1 MQQTGRDRI
10 KIEDL
15 EEALKMT
22 FGQLRLT
29 GELDLTIGND
39 RSVSFIGTPCA
50 RDMLVSVRIEFLDPQ
65 EP

>member
-1 MQQTGRDRI
+1 MQQTGRNRI

-15 EEALKMT
+15 QEALQMT

-29 GELDLTIGND
+29 GELDLTIGDD
-39 RSVSFIGTPCA
+39 RSVSFIGAPCA